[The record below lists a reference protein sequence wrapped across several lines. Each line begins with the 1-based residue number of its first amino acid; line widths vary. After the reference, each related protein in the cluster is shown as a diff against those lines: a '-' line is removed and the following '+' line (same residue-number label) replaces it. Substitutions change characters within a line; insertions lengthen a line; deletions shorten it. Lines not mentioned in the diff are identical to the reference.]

1 MCAHAYGPKNS
12 KGNSIQQSHFRQKDK
27 NEFGNEI
34 NNGELKHL
42 LLKRKKN
49 VMFTKCHIDCPE
61 EFFLRFMHNKYQNK
75 LQQTYRALHKI
86 FKDLN

>member
-1 MCAHAYGPKNS
+1 MGENVCPCIWTQKL

-49 VMFTKCHIDCPE
+49 VK
-61 EFFLRFMHNKYQNK
+61 
-75 LQQTYRALHKI
+75 
-86 FKDLN
+86 

>member
-1 MCAHAYGPKNS
+1 MGENVCPCIWTQKL

-49 VMFTKCHIDCPE
+49 VKGVTE
-61 EFFLRFMHNKYQNK
+61 EAAVVGLSLFLPARSYQRGEFRVN
-75 LQQTYRALHKI
+75 
-86 FKDLN
+86 